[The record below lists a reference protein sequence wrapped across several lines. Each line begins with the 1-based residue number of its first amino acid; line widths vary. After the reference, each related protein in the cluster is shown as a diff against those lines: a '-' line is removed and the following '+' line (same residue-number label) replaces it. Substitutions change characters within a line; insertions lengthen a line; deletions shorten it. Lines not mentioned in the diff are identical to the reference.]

1 MALINR
7 LSRLFR
13 ADMHAVLDRIEEPAE
28 VLRQAI
34 RDMDEELAVADRR
47 IRGAARDLESLTA
60 RRDELRLR
68 LAEIDG
74 ELDLC
79 FASGKDDLA
88 KGLVRRK
95 IETERL
101 QKRLAARHAADEK
114 TLGEAHRQFEER
126 RATLES
132 LRQKA
137 DVFAR
142 SDNRQS
148 PDDVDW
154 PARELVVGD
163 DEVEV
168 AFLREQQARRAP

>member
-34 RDMDEELAVADRR
+34 RDMDEELAVADRH
-47 IRGAARDLESLTA
+47 IRRAARDLEALTA
-60 RRDELRLR
+60 RRDQLRQR

-79 FASGKDDLA
+79 FASGKDELA
-88 KGLVRRK
+88 KSLVRRK
-95 IETERL
+95 LETERL
-101 QKRLAARHAADEK
+101 QKHLSARHAADEQA
-114 TLGEAHRQFEER
+114 LGEAHRAFEER

-142 SDNRQS
+142 AGSRQP
-148 PDDVDW
+148 PDDLDW

-163 DEVEV
+163 DEVAV